1 VARARGCRGDALA
14 AALSGAEIEALR
26 PVNALRVLPDGAT
39 AIWGAR
45 TLGEDEWKYVNLR
58 RYFLFL
64 EASLD
69 RGTQWAVFE
78 PNGERLWERVRASVD
93 AFLLGQWPQGA
104 LAGITA
110 DEAWFVRCGRDTM
123 TQDDLDAGRLVFV
136 VGVAPVRP
144 AEFVIIRI
152 GQWAADRD
160 PDP

>member
-1 VARARGCRGDALA
+1 M
-14 AALSGAEIEALR
+14 
-26 PVNALRVLPDGAT
+26 
-39 AIWGAR
+39 
-45 TLGEDEWKYVNLR
+45 NLR

-78 PNGERLWERVRASVD
+78 PNGDRLWERVRASVD
-93 AFLLGQWPQGA
+93 AFLLGQWRQGA

-123 TQDDLDAGRLVFV
+123 TQDDLDAGRLVV
-136 VGVAPVRP
+136 GVGVAPLRP
-144 AEFVIIRI
+144 AEFVLIRI
-152 GQWAADRD
+152 GQWTADRA